1 MADTT
6 ISTEEKSGFEP
17 RNLAQRKSFSELLND
32 FQTKCESILVDYVKE
47 GYLRTLAR
55 VILYLPKEKIEDL
68 LLSFDQDTRQKLEHF
83 MDEGGNY
90 AEYAVDKDP
99 WILEVENAFSSMDFY
114 PVDELTLIEMQRR
127 SESDKEDENEELF
140 NDFTE
145 KNPIYGEYL
154 RKMHLD
160 FAILL
165 SISDLGIQK
174 LLREIDS
181 YELAYA
187 LVNTKPEIL
196 EKIKC
201 NMSSNAWKMLKDD
214 IDDLNRK
221 LIPKS
226 RISEARSTILT
237 KVQRLRDSG
246 EITINYEDFY
256 KKAVWNEVKSDV
268 KTLMDENLEEPYTDN
283 KYRY

>member
-32 FQTKCESILVDYVKE
+32 FQTKCESVLVDYVRE

-55 VILYLPKEKIEDL
+55 VILYLPKEKMEEL

-226 RISEARSTILT
+226 RISEVRSSILA

-246 EITINYEDFY
+246 EININYEDFS

-283 KYRY
+283 KYGY

>member
-283 KYRY
+283 KYGY

>member
-32 FQTKCESILVDYVKE
+32 FQTKCESVLVDYVKV

-55 VILYLPKEKIEDL
+55 VILYLPKEKIEEL

>member
-32 FQTKCESILVDYVKE
+32 FQTKCESVLVDYVRE

-55 VILYLPKEKIEDL
+55 VILYLPKEKMEEL

-181 YELAYA
+181 YDLAYA

-226 RISEARSTILT
+226 RISEVRSSILA

-246 EITINYEDFY
+246 EININYEDFS

-283 KYRY
+283 KYGY

>member
-32 FQTKCESILVDYVKE
+32 FQTKCESVLVDYVKE

-55 VILYLPKEKIEDL
+55 VILYLPKEKMEEL

-83 MDEGGNY
+83 MDEGGKL

-246 EITINYEDFY
+246 EININYEDFS